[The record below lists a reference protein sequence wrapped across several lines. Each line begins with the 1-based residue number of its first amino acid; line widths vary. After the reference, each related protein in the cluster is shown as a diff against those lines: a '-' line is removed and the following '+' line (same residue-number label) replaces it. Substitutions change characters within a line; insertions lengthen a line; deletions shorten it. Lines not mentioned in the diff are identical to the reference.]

1 VKSLRVVLVP
11 LFGSGVDA
19 ECLDAALAVA
29 GRFGAHVDGLFVRI
43 DPLDAIPVI
52 GEGVSPAIIDQL
64 THAAAAEMDRQ
75 SAAARSAF
83 EAACG
88 KAGVALATDAPGP
101 EGKASAGWMELT
113 GRRDELIPRQAR
125 ASDLVVLRRPGY
137 GTPPELH
144 SVLEATL
151 FGAGRPLLMIPPGDA
166 RAFGQS
172 IAIAWNGSTEVARAV
187 AGALPFV
194 DAARVVHLLTA
205 ETWRTPADVGRD
217 LAVYLAWRG
226 VACEPRTVAGGEDE
240 AVGAALLRTAAE
252 VGADLMVMGGYGR
265 TRFSELV
272 LGGVTRHVLGAAEL
286 PVLASH

>member
-11 LFGSGVDA
+11 LFGSGIDA
-19 ECLDAALAVA
+19 ECLDAGLAVA

-43 DPLDAIPVI
+43 DPVDAIPVI
-52 GEGVSPAIIDQL
+52 GEGVSPAVIDQL
-64 THAAAAEMDRQ
+64 TQAAAAEMDRQ

-83 EAACG
+83 DAACA
-88 KAGVALATDAPGP
+88 KAGVALATTAPGP
-101 EGKASAGWMELT
+101 EGKASAGWIEAT
-113 GRRDELIPRQAR
+113 GRRDDLIPRKAR
-125 ASDLVVLRRPGY
+125 ASDLVVLRRPGDE
-137 GTPPELH
+137 TPPELP

-151 FGAGRPLLMIPPGDA
+151 FGAGRPLLIIPPGGA

-172 IAIAWNGSTEVARAV
+172 IAIAWNGSTEAARAV

-194 DAARVVHLLTA
+194 DATRVVHLLTA
-205 ETWRTPADVGRD
+205 ETWRTPANVGLD
-217 LAVYLAWRG
+217 LAAYLAWRG
-226 VACEPRTVAGGEDE
+226 VPCEPRTVTGGEDE
-240 AVGAALLRTAAE
+240 AVGAALLRAAAE